1 VSGVRGIARWLGRLA
16 LVLQLGMA
24 GLPVLDAALFHDEPS
39 HQQVHIEAAGADCH
53 HAECGLGQS
62 LLTLASSRGDAA
74 AIAWFLPEVAAPARD
89 RHLPRAHDVVG
100 IPLGPR
106 APPRQA

>member
-1 VSGVRGIARWLGRLA
+1 MSASRRVAQWLGRLA

-24 GLPVLDAALFHDEPS
+24 GMPVVDAALFHAEQDR
-39 HQQVHIEAAGADCH
+39 QQVHIEAAGADCH
-53 HAECGLGQS
+53 HAECALGQS
-62 LLTLASSRGDAA
+62 LLTMASSRGTDAA
-74 AIAWFLPEVAAPARD
+74 VAFLLPTVAVPPRD
-89 RHLPRAHDVVG
+89 RVLPRAHGVFG

>member
-1 VSGVRGIARWLGRLA
+1 MRVAQWLGRLA

-24 GLPVLDAALFHDEPS
+24 GMPALDAALFHAEPD

-53 HAECGLGQS
+53 HAECALGQS
-62 LLTLASSRGDAA
+62 LLTMVSSRGTDPS
-74 AIAWFLPEVAAPARD
+74 IAFLFPAVAAPLRD
-89 RHLPRAHDVVG
+89 PALPRAHGVFG

>member
-1 VSGVRGIARWLGRLA
+1 MRVAQWLGRLA

-24 GLPVLDAALFHDEPS
+24 GMPAVDAAFYHEEPD
-39 HQQVHIEAAGADCH
+39 HHHVHIEAAGADCH
-53 HAECGLGQS
+53 HAECVLGQS
-62 LLTLASSRGDAA
+62 LLTMASSRGTDAA
-74 AIAWFLPEVAAPARD
+74 VAFLLPAVAVPLRD
-89 RHLPRAHDVVG
+89 HALPRAHGVVG

>member
-1 VSGVRGIARWLGRLA
+1 MSDSLQIGHWLGRLA
-16 LVLQLGMA
+16 LVLQLGLTAMPA
-24 GLPVLDAALFHDEPS
+24 LDAALFHVEPN

-53 HAECGLGQS
+53 HAECALGQS
-62 LLTLASSRGDAA
+62 LLTMASARGTDPSSA
-74 AIAWFLPEVAAPARD
+74 FYRPAFTASLRD
-89 RHLPRAHDVVG
+89 RTLPSAHDVFG